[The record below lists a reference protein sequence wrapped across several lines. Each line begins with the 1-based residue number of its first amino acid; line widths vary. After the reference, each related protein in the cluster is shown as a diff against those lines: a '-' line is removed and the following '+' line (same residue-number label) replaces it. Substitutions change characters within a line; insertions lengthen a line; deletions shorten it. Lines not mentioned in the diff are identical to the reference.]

1 MFNQLIPLLI
11 IWCTVLPC
19 RADYLLIENKCES
32 HLRLSTLYLYSRSE
46 NQLSSFFLGSIK
58 RDASVLFTLPES
70 KRYDFDALVGFTH
83 LHEQSFRTIP
93 TGDAEVAPPF
103 PLDGEFFRCTINS
116 DMTASIS
123 KINPSEFKWV
133 GEMRWPFEN
142 VSLSG
147 LVHNP
152 DVERLLPQSLAEE
165 EKLLERLRSGW
176 EVALPKTIETFTIDQ
191 FDRYRYGYRVGWYS
205 AVLSEI
211 DKDNWVLDS
220 LYDEFGD
227 TSNDALSDSTR
238 TSLLRAL
245 ESGFIDGRS
254 LGLKRLGR

>member
-1 MFNQLIPLLI
+1 MFNQLIPFLI
-11 IWCTVLPC
+11 VCCTALTC

-32 HLRLSTLYLYSRSE
+32 HLRLATLYLHSRSE
-46 NQLSSFFLGSIK
+46 NQLDSFFLGSIK
-58 RDASVLFTLPES
+58 QNDSLLLTLTKS
-70 KRYDFDALVGFTH
+70 KKYDFHALVGFAH

-103 PLDGEFFRCTINS
+103 PLDGEFFRCTIHS

-123 KINPSEFKWV
+123 KINANEFKWV
-133 GEMRWPFEN
+133 GKLRWPIEN

-147 LVHNP
+147 LIHNP
-152 DVERLLPQSLAEE
+152 DVERLLPQSLAEG

-176 EVALPKTIETFTIDQ
+176 EVALPKTVESFTFDQ
-191 FDRYRYGYRVGWYS
+191 FDRYQYGYKVGWYS

-211 DKDNWVLDS
+211 DKGNWVLDS
-220 LYDEFGD
+220 LYAEFGD
-227 TSNDALSDSTR
+227 SRNDALSDSTR

-245 ESGFIDGRS
+245 ESGFTDGRS
-254 LGLKRLGR
+254 SGLKRLGR

>member
-1 MFNQLIPLLI
+1 MIV
-11 IWCTVLPC
+11 TC
-19 RADYLLIENKCES
+19 RADYLLVENKCES
-32 HLRLSTLYLYSRSE
+32 PLRLATLYLYSRTE
-46 NQLSSFFLGSIK
+46 NHLDSFFLGSINQN
-58 RDASVLFTLPES
+58 DSLLLTLPES
-70 KRYDFDALVGFTH
+70 KKYDFDALVGFAH

-93 TGDAEVAPPF
+93 PADAEVAPPS
-103 PLDGEFFRCTINS
+103 PLDGKFFRCTIHS

-123 KINPSEFKWV
+123 KINANEFKWD
-133 GEMRWPFEN
+133 GKMRWPIEN

-165 EKLLERLRSGW
+165 EKLLERLRSEW
-176 EVALPKTIETFTIDQ
+176 EVALPTAVESFTFDQ
-191 FDRYRYGYRVGWYS
+191 FDRYRYGFKVGWYS

-211 DKDNWVLDS
+211 DKGNWVLDS
-220 LYDEFGD
+220 LYAEFGD
-227 TSNDALSDSTR
+227 SRNDALSDSTR

-254 LGLKRLGR
+254 LGLKRVGR